1 MPKVNTDTK
10 YIEGSSDNTR
20 SLREIANNIKQQF
33 VWEMRQG
40 QNGCH
45 IDGCGSTT
53 SNINS
58 ELFAF
63 LPTKRNMLYVTSKNT
78 DSCLQDSFCTDNET
92 KL

>member
-1 MPKVNTDTK
+1 MTVMPKVNTDTK

-40 QNGCH
+40 QNGCYTDCH
-45 IDGCGSTT
+45 GLTT

-63 LPTKRNMLYVTSKNT
+63 LPTKRVTCCMLHK
-78 DSCLQDSFCTDNET
+78 
-92 KL
+92 K